1 MILETGTPS
10 VKGRYVAYVQCESSQ
25 VRGWCEAKLA
35 TWLGDRWDIGVP
47 VLYFAG
53 PLPAM
58 KMPGPRTPPEPGS
71 DEEFLSGHQW
81 TPEQQ
86 ARMRGMEA
94 QEYDL

>member
-1 MILETGTPS
+1 MKLDTGTPS
-10 VKGRYVAYVQCESSQ
+10 LKGRYVVYVQCESVQ
-25 VRGWCEAKLA
+25 IRGWCEAKLA

-81 TPEQQ
+81 SPEQL
-86 ARMRGMEA
+86 AGRKP
-94 QEYDL
+94 EYDL